1 MIEVFPAPPQRAA
14 KAQAPRSRILK
25 TEDGGVKEGTEEL
38 QRSCYELI
46 LLFTFFT

>member
-1 MIEVFPAPPQRAA
+1 MIEVVLAAPQRAA

-25 TEDGGVKEGTEEL
+25 TEDGEGKEGTEES

-46 LLFTFFT
+46 LLFALFT